1 MNIYICIYYV
11 IKTTIAE
18 FDMKLA
24 LSACACLIDYL
35 KLVEDDSNMGE
46 YTIQSHELSQ
56 YMRLD
61 ASAVRA
67 LNLIETSEGLIFFY
81 NLFLTLI

>member
-1 MNIYICIYYV
+1 
-11 IKTTIAE
+11 
-18 FDMKLA
+18 
-24 LSACACLIDYL
+24 
-35 KLVEDDSNMGE
+35 MGE

-67 LNLIETSEGLIFFY
+67 LNLIETSEGLIY
-81 NLFLTLI
+81 HY